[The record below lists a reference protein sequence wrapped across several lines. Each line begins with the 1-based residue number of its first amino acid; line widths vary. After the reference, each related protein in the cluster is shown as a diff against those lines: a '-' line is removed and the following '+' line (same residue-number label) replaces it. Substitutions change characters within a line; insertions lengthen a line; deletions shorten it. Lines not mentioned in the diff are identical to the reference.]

1 MENET
6 QGVETNESNE
16 EKIKTEENQEA
27 NRNESVKKVE
37 VALQMLNRA
46 IRTRIMF
53 IIVFFLVLI
62 GFTLTIANQD
72 FLSKATFVI
81 AIIVTIWHLKHE
93 NDFIDKLK
101 NKYGI

>member
-1 MENET
+1 MESET
-6 QGVETNESNE
+6 QIEKGVLNESIE
-16 EKIKTEENQEA
+16 EKEKIQEA

-46 IRTRIMF
+46 TRTRIMF
-53 IIVFFLVLI
+53 IIIFFLVLI
-62 GFTLTIANQD
+62 GFTLTLASQD
-72 FLSKATFVI
+72 FLSKATFVL

-93 NDFIDKLK
+93 NDFIDTLK